1 MRDIMKIFK
10 FLEDTDQLIK
20 RVTQTLKNETKEQRG
35 GFFSMILGTLGAS
48 LSGNMLADKG
58 VI

>member
-48 LSGNMLADKG
+48 LWGNMLADKG